1 MRKEKR
7 IQCLW
12 ENIQPCLIIITSCWL
27 SPERN
32 TLIIIGDED
41 CEHWLQ
47 SALISSLYLRHQL
60 VNILFTITRGITTL
74 SLLRPPNIH
83 HLASH
88 SPLKMFSI
96 VKCEKDCHNPSP
108 SPKVPC
114 VKLSSNFHNSWFR
127 IRKFVSNWK
136 LRSLFRI
143 VTKSSPTL
151 VEEIIFVLLAAF

>member
-7 IQCLW
+7 IYCLW
-12 ENIQPCLIIITSCWL
+12 ENIQPRLIIITSCWL

-47 SALISSLYLRHQL
+47 SPLISSLYLRHQL

-108 SPKVPC
+108 SPKSESKVQFQSLKSTSR
-114 VKLSSNFHNSWFR
+114 VQNFK
-127 IRKFVSNWK
+127 I
-136 LRSLFRI
+136 LFWI
-143 VTKSSPTL
+143 VTKSSSTL
-151 VEEIIFVLLAAF
+151 VMILNSLIICIL